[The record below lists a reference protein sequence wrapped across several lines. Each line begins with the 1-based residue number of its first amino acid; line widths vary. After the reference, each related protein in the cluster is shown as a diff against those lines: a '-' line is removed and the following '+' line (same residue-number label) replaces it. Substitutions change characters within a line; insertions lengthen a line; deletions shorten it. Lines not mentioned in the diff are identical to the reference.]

1 MVRIGFI
8 GAGKMAQALASGLV
22 KQGKTLKNPG
32 HMMASCPVQDKYLLE
47 PFKDLGM
54 FPHKLLILSDLFRSI
69 LFLVK
74 IFFNLGYY
82 IIST

>member
-8 GAGKMAQALASGLV
+8 GAGKMAQALANGLV
-22 KQGKTLKNPG
+22 KQGQTLKNPG

-54 FPHKLLILSDLFRSI
+54 VPYKLSI
-69 LFLVK
+69 ITNFCSK
-74 IFFNLGYY
+74 AF
-82 IIST
+82 